1 MRINYFYTVAIAT
14 IFVIGFQQGQAQNLP
29 DHIRFAAD
37 EHIIYTG
44 DQEPQGLYDATQ
56 VRVFQLWF
64 SQPDYWQ
71 QLKNN
76 YTSKTDI
83 PAMLIADGD
92 TFPNVGVRFKGQ
104 TSYSQTLIS
113 DKKSFNITLDYA
125 DSTQNLMGY
134 ETLNLNNAFQD
145 ASFMRE
151 VAFLH
156 LIRQHVPAASAS
168 YVQLY
173 INGSNWGIYPNIQQ
187 LNRGYIKEWYFS
199 NDGTLWRADR
209 PAGSAGNPG
218 WGDGTAGLNFLGT
231 DTTTYKQY
239 YTLKSTD
246 KATPWDD
253 LVQTCQVLNTT
264 PLNSLESEISEYL
277 DLDRTLWFLAS
288 EIAFSDDDSYVFKG
302 KMDYYLYWDIETGR
316 MTPLEFDG
324 NSVMKSNTT
333 NWGVFYNETKVNYPL
348 LNRLLAVPAIRQR
361 YLAHMRTLVQDEL
374 DQTKFNALVDKYDA
388 LIGAGVLADPKK
400 MTTNPQYGTEKQT
413 IKNFVQNHRTTLLN
427 HPEMGAVGPVIS
439 NATMRNAAG
448 YEWTSPIENENAHI
462 TAAVTSQTGIAGV
475 YAYFCPA
482 LYGNFAKIQMFDDG
496 QHHDGAAGDGNFGVS
511 IPGYGT
517 GTYIRFYVE
526 AKSAN
531 TAGTVTYAP
540 AGAEHNVYYYQV
552 AAPWAPNRPV
562 AVNEIMASNSITA
575 ADEAGQ
581 YEDWI
586 ELHNLTNAP
595 VDLSGYFLSDDPS
608 KLDKWSIPNNTVIPA
623 NGYLIVWADE
633 DPNQGP
639 LHANF
644 KLAASGESL
653 TFADNQRR
661 LLDTLSFT
669 QQVKDMGY
677 ARVPNGTG
685 PFVIQAPTF
694 KAANATVAAVEPFQR
709 NWLKAFP
716 SIVEDYMR
724 VEISGV
730 ATASARILDM
740 QGRVVLEK
748 ELSGAERFDLTR
760 LAAGAYALHVLAD
773 GKSETV
779 LFVKK

>member
-1 MRINYFYTVAIAT
+1 MRRIYCHTVASLCLLMLGLLQT
-14 IFVIGFQQGQAQNLP
+14 QAQNLP
-29 DHIRFAAD
+29 DNMRFAPD

-44 DQEPQGLYDATQ
+44 DQAPQGLYDATQ

-76 YTSKTDI
+76 YASKTDL

-104 TSYSQTLIS
+104 TSYSQAQTS
-113 DKKSFNITLDYA
+113 DKKSFNITMDYA
-125 DSTQNLMGY
+125 DTTQNLMGY
-134 ETLNLNNAFQD
+134 ETINLNNAFQD

-187 LNRGYIKEWYFS
+187 LNRDYIKEWYFS

-209 PAGSAGNPG
+209 PAGTGGSPG
-218 WGDGTAGLNFLGT
+218 WGDGTAGLNNLGP
-231 DTTTYKQY
+231 DTATYKQY

-253 LVQTCQVLNTT
+253 LVQVCQVLNTT

-302 KMDYYLYWDIETGR
+302 KMDYYLYWDPETQR

-324 NSVMKSNTT
+324 NSVMKSNAT

-348 LNRLLAVPAIRQR
+348 LNRLLAVPSIRQR

-374 DQTKFNALVDKYDA
+374 DQTKFNALVDKFDA

-400 MTTNPQYGTEKQT
+400 MTTNAQYGTEKQT
-413 IKNFVQNHRTTLLN
+413 IKNYIQSHRTTLLN
-427 HPEMGAVGPVIS
+427 HPEMSAVGPAIS
-439 NATMRNAAG
+439 SVNMRNTAG
-448 YEWTSPIENENAHI
+448 LEWASPVENESANI
-462 TAAVTSQTGIAGV
+462 TAAVASQNGIAGV

-496 QHHDGAAGDGNFGVS
+496 QHQDGAAGDGVFGVS
-511 IPGYGT
+511 IPGYAT

-540 AGAEHNVYYYQV
+540 AGAEHNVYYYRV
-552 AAPWAPNRPV
+552 SAPWAPVRNV
-562 AVNEIMASNSITA
+562 VVNEIMASNSSTA
-575 ADEAGQ
+575 ADESGQ

-595 VDLSGYFLSDDPS
+595 VDISGYYLSDNAS
-608 KLDKWSIPNNTVIPA
+608 KLDKWSFPANTVIPA

-633 DPNQGP
+633 DGSQGP

-644 KLAASGESL
+644 KLSASGESL
-653 TFADNQRR
+653 TFADNQKR
-661 LLDTLSFT
+661 LLDTLSFGP
-669 QQVKDMGY
+669 QVKDMGY

-694 KAANATVAAVEPFQR
+694 KAANSTVAAVEPVQQD
-709 NWLKAFP
+709 WLKAFP
-716 SIVEDYMR
+716 SIVTDYLQ

-730 ATASARILDM
+730 ELASARILDM
-740 QGRVVLEK
+740 QGKLVLEK
-748 ELSGAERFDLTR
+748 QLTGNDRFDLSG
-760 LAAGAYALHVLAD
+760 LAAGSYALHVLAV
-773 GKSETV
+773 GRNESIMF
-779 LFVKK
+779 LKK

>member
-1 MRINYFYTVAIAT
+1 MQKNFRYIFAILFLSILAL
-14 IFVIGFQQGQAQNLP
+14 QQSLAQNLP
-29 DHIRFAAD
+29 DNMRFAEN

-44 DQEPQGLYDATQ
+44 DQAPQGLYDATQ
-56 VRVFQLWF
+56 IRVFQLWF

-71 QLKNN
+71 TLKNN
-76 YTSKTDI
+76 YASKTDL

-104 TSYSQTLIS
+104 TSYSQAQTS
-113 DKKSFNITLDYA
+113 DKKSFNITMDYA

-134 ETLNLNNAFQD
+134 ETINLNNAFQD

-173 INGSNWGIYPNIQQ
+173 INGNNWGIYPNVQQ
-187 LNRGYIKEWYFS
+187 LNRDYLKEWYFS

-209 PAGSAGNPG
+209 PVSTGGNPG
-218 WGDGTAGLNFLGT
+218 WGDGTAGLNYLGP
-231 DTTTYKQY
+231 DTATYKPH

-253 LVQTCQVLNTT
+253 LVQVCQVLNTT

-288 EIAFSDDDSYVFKG
+288 EIAFSDDDSYIFKG
-302 KMDYYLYWDIETGR
+302 KMDYYIYWDPETQR

-333 NWGVFYNETKVNYPL
+333 SWGVFYNETKVNYPL
-348 LNRLLAVPAIRQR
+348 LNKLLAVPSIRQR

-374 DQTKFNALVDKYDA
+374 DQTKFNALVDKFDA
-388 LIGAGVLADPKK
+388 LISAGVMADPKK
-400 MTTNPQYGTEKQT
+400 MTTNAQYTTEKQT
-413 IKNFVQNHRTTLLN
+413 IKNYVQNHRTTLLN
-427 HPEMGAVGPVIS
+427 HPEMGAIGPVIA
-439 NATMRNAAG
+439 NTTMRNAAG
-448 YEWTSPIENENAHI
+448 GAWISPVENESANV
-462 TAAVTSQTGIAGV
+462 TTTVTSQNGIAGV
-475 YAYFCPA
+475 FLYFCPA
-482 LYGNFAKIQMFDDG
+482 LNGNFAKIQMFDDG
-496 QHHDGAAGDGNFGVS
+496 QHQDGAAGDGVFGIN
-511 IPGYGT
+511 IPGYAT

-531 TAGTVTYAP
+531 TPGTLTYAP
-540 AGAEHNVYYYQV
+540 AGAEHNVYYYRV
-552 AAPWAPNRPV
+552 AAPWAPVRNV
-562 AVNEIMASNSITA
+562 VVNEIMASNSSTA
-575 ADEAGQ
+575 ADEEDQ

-595 VDLSGYFLSDDPS
+595 LDLSGYYLSDNAS
-608 KLDKWSIPNNTVIPA
+608 TLDKWSLPANTVIPA

-633 DPNQGP
+633 DGSQGP

-644 KLAASGESL
+644 KLSASGESI
-653 TFADNQRR
+653 TFADNQKR

-694 KAANATVAAVEPFQR
+694 KAANSTVAALEPFEQD
-709 NWLKAFP
+709 WLKAFP
-716 SIVEDYMR
+716 SIVTDYLQ
-724 VEISGV
+724 VELSGV

-740 QGRVVLEK
+740 QGKLLLERN
-748 ELSGAERFDLTR
+748 LSGVDRLDLSG
-760 LAAGAYALHVLAD
+760 LAAGSYALQVLAE
-773 GKSETV
+773 GKSETL